1 MSRKVTQLKAHA
13 GGYNPHHLDSRAEK
27 SYSTRARWALRAI
40 RKYVLLGLAP
50 AGPYEIL
57 HARARAIFCSARES
71 PVICIYH
78 CSSKQRFDNG
88 THMTYES
95 GFMNMTRFSSI

>member
-13 GGYNPHHLDSRAEK
+13 GGSNPHHLDSRAEK

-50 AGPYEIL
+50 SGTYEIL

-71 PVICIYH
+71 PVICIYTVYILIV
-78 CSSKQRFDNG
+78 RFNVY
-88 THMTYES
+88 TIYVYY
-95 GFMNMTRFSSI
+95 ILYLLVLQ

>member
-27 SYSTRARWALRAI
+27 SYSTRARWARRAI

-50 AGPYEIL
+50 SGTYEIL

-71 PVICIYH
+71 PVICIYNH
-78 CSSKQRFDNG
+78 FDAARAFRTG
-88 THMTYES
+88 AAL
-95 GFMNMTRFSSI
+95 GL